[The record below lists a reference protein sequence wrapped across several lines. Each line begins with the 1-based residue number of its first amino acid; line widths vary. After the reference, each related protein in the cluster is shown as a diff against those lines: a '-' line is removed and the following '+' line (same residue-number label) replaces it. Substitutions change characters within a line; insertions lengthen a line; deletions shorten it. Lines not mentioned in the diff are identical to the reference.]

1 MTRCHTIAYVV
12 MNAKLSGGVGRRR
25 AQVRR
30 IEIEGFF
37 RGDGLVELDATLV
50 DVKDVDYPLAAGVR
64 KKGDPVHRMRVSV
77 LIDQGFT
84 ILDAHAELEW
94 MPYPGACDRIGP
106 AYQAL
111 VGMNLMKGFRDAI
124 RAEFFG
130 TDGCSHVSE
139 LLLSLPT
146 AAVQT
151 FATFM
156 KDNASVGEKPFQL
169 DRCHALATD
178 GDTVRQYYPAWYR
191 LPADGSGNAEDGDV

>member
-1 MTRCHTIAYVV
+1 MSP
-12 MNAKLSGGVGRRR
+12 KLSGGVARRR

-37 RGDGLVELDATLV
+37 RDDGLIELDATLV
-50 DVKDVDYPLAAGVR
+50 DVKDVDYPLAAGLR

-77 LIDQGFT
+77 LIDQSFT
-84 ILDAHAELEW
+84 ILDAHAESERV
-94 MPYPGACDRIGP
+94 PYPGSCESIAP
-106 AYQAL
+106 AYDAL
-111 VGMNLMKGFRDAI
+111 VGMNLMRGFRDAL

-130 TDGCSHVSE
+130 IDGCSHITE

-156 KDNASVGEKPFQL
+156 KDNSSGNASEKPFQL

-191 LPADGSGNAEDGDV
+191 APSKDSTEAEDGDV